1 LAAAGAVR
9 ADGEAGGGY
18 LGGDP
23 EKAEGR
29 ARQLKTM
36 AGYALGRS
44 ETARRLIESGHE
56 ARTLGRNFRDGEV
69 EEHAP
74 DALDYL
80 RAGSSMSGFGSSPWL
95 AMRLSPSLRE
105 AYDEIGG
112 GGYGAGRPYRDEA
125 FDGDGEPVGMARPA
139 AAPPPARGEGT
150 EGAAETTETTSL
162 TPAEPDDWRTEAA
175 TARQIAYLQGMG
187 VEIPE
192 GLTRGAAAGLIRER
206 QREGAAGTDTE
217 GRDAGP
223 GLPPDLARRF
233 HSLEQAIAALTAAL
247 GEGEVNEEVASEA
260 GDDNGPI
267 PAWLREDAAAGPDDN
282 RIEGDGLPGDD
293 VQDVRLVSVDPDV
306 DEDGLADVAGGFPGA
321 TPPPAVPGPP
331 DPGEG
336 PSASA
341 LPPAPQ
347 ITIAPPDET
356 RHETFRAALA
366 GLAGEDV
373 AARRA
378 AYQTLVAAAGPD
390 NAARLQA
397 AAQEHGAETVEQ
409 AAAAT
414 ADRVAAYR
422 ESGMDDAA
430 ILAAFQSGEAGA
442 QIRETTETPLS
453 DAQLAA
459 VADAVLLPG
468 RRLSRAELA
477 GVIGEQVA
485 AGARDETAVSR
496 AIGSPVGFGGQTGA
510 VRGVM
515 AGAREMG
522 LTAEELARLA
532 ILIRDGLREE
542 VTAGLTARGARP
554 ETARA
559 FAADL
564 AALPGAMTV
573 PQTTAVFPD
582 HPDQPGQL
590 DHPEPPTNPAATDG
604 SAETE

>member
-1 LAAAGAVR
+1 
-9 ADGEAGGGY
+9 
-18 LGGDP
+18 
-23 EKAEGR
+23 
-29 ARQLKTM
+29 
-36 AGYALGRS
+36 
-44 ETARRLIESGHE
+44 
-56 ARTLGRNFRDGEV
+56 
-69 EEHAP
+69 
-74 DALDYL
+74 
-80 RAGSSMSGFGSSPWL
+80 MSGFGSSPWL

-233 HSLEQAIAALTAAL
+233 HSLEQAIVALTAAL
-247 GEGEVNEEVASEA
+247 GEGDVNEEVASEA

-306 DEDGLADVAGGFPGA
+306 DEDGLPDAAAGAAVWTPVAGEAGSGRAGSEAPER
-321 TPPPAVPGPP
+321 PIPA
-331 DPGEG
+331 
-336 PSASA
+336 
-341 LPPAPQ
+341 

-397 AAQEHGAETVEQ
+397 AAQEHDAETVEQ

-573 PQTTAVFPD
+573 PQTTAVSPD
-582 HPDQPGQL
+582 ETAAAADAEPDTTT
-590 DHPEPPTNPAATDG
+590 PEMTG
-604 SAETE
+604 EAE